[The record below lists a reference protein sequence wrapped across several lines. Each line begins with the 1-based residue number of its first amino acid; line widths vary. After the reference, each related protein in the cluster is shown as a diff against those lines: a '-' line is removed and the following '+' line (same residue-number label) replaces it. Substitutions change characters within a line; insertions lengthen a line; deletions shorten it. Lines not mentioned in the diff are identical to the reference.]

1 MKDLKKP
8 QGQTRF
14 IVIEL
19 KQEAKSLYQLIAGEV
34 YLETNLGRDEWK
46 KLVGPQASL
55 QNNCEKEGFN
65 VKGDIRHRY
74 LSRARIGII
83 GNQESNCN
91 SPDSRI
97 GFGTR
102 GEGLPSK
109 YGENTC
115 GNEAHWSAD
124 NGETSIRA
132 MGYILVQWRLRFAQV
147 DRSSHILNN

>member
-1 MKDLKKP
+1 MKDLKIP

-14 IVIEL
+14 IVIE
-19 KQEAKSLYQLIAGEV
+19 QEAKSLYELIAGEE
-34 YLETNLGRDEWK
+34 YLKTDLGRDEWK

-83 GNQESNCN
+83 GNQESNCD

-115 GNEAHWSAD
+115 GNEAHW
-124 NGETSIRA
+124 
-132 MGYILVQWRLRFAQV
+132 RLRFAQV